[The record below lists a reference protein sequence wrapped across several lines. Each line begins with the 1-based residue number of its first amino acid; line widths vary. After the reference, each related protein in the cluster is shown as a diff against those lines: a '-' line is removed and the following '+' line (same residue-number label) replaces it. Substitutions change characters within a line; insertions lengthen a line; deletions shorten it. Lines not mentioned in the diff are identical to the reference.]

1 MDRINQPAY
10 PNVGRSLQKE
20 WQNESIKR
28 LQFQISEAFS
38 HEVQRIRRSG
48 IFECEFI
55 INGKSD
61 LTNRLSE
68 QKKIIL
74 FRMVQEGLQNIIKHA
89 KATRV
94 LLMMESKENEVVVQL
109 TDNGEGFDAGI
120 AENLGLG
127 IENIKKRARM
137 AGGEAVIFSRIGEG
151 TSIAI
156 QIPYE

>member
-1 MDRINQPAY
+1 MSPF
-10 PNVGRSLQKE
+10 
-20 WQNESIKR
+20 KR

-38 HEVQRIRRSG
+38 HELQRISRSG

-55 INGKSD
+55 TNGKSD

-94 LLMMESKENEVVVQL
+94 LLIMESKENEVVVKL
-109 TDNGEGFDAGI
+109 TDNGDGFDAGI
-120 AENLGLG
+120 VENQGLG
-127 IENIKKRARM
+127 IENIKKEQGWQEVKRS
-137 AGGEAVIFSRIGEG
+137 FSVG
-151 TSIAI
+151 
-156 QIPYE
+156 